1 MNPNMSAF
9 HGMLVLG
16 NQNEIYLLHLAM
28 RRMPAHK
35 FQLILK
41 IELEAGPS
49 TLISDTSFVG
59 NDVDLENTS
68 ANQVYFLDRGHQD
81 NDASVYSFQPGED
94 FPLMEIIEGDR
105 IRFRGDFVRGHFERE
120 SDAPDILT
128 DVTVRVKEILYAQPL
143 QAPGP
148 DDPHPLDSGRLEFL
162 LFGSRD
168 EYFISHKI
176 TLHDDPTDNAFHQ
189 VFELQESTA
198 QKLNFDLTRK
208 VALVEINGTH
218 AAANGR
224 LPETGGSFPCSL
236 NELIQNCEVPLPF
249 ELEVHPEHYLEV
261 LM

>member
-49 TLISDTSFVG
+49 TLIGDTSFVG
-59 NDVDLENTS
+59 DDVDLDNTS
-68 ANQVYFLDRGHQD
+68 ANQVYFLDRGHPA
-81 NDASVYSFQPGED
+81 NDVSLYSFRPGED
-94 FPLMEIIEGDR
+94 FPLMEIIVGDR
-105 IRFRGDFVRGHFERE
+105 TSFRGDFVRGHFERRPE
-120 SDAPDILT
+120 PPDILT

-143 QAPGP
+143 QAPAP
-148 DDPHPLDSGRLEFL
+148 DVPHPLETGKLEFL

-176 TLHDDPTDNAFHQ
+176 TLHNQPTDNAFHQ

-198 QKLNFDLTRK
+198 QQLNFDLTRK
-208 VALVEINGTH
+208 VALVEIDGTR

-236 NELIQNCEVPLPF
+236 NELIQDSEVPLPL